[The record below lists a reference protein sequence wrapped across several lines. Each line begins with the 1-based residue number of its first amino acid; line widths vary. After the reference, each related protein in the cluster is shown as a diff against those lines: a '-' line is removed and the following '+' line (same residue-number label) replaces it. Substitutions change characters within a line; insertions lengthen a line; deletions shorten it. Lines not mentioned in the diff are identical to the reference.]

1 MIEKLF
7 DKGLINYHQLIFEYQ
22 SKLELTSDEV
32 VVLMQLLNL
41 AQRKRY
47 SLSTLT
53 LARMTS
59 LKTNVVGEIVN
70 SLFEKDIISIQF
82 ERKTSNEKLKEVFDL
97 KPLFAKILD
106 FLEED
111 IERDKE
117 IKSITDIEYVI
128 RVLEKTFDKP
138 LTPRYLE
145 IVKQWFTDEYT
156 KEEIDQAIETTKEH
170 GRKSVNYVD
179 KILRSETFAQE
190 TNIDEKTADFLRKLV
205 GKW

>member
-1 MIEKLF
+1 MIGKLF

-145 IVKQWFTDEYT
+145 IVKQWFIDEYT

-190 TNIDEKTADFLRKLV
+190 TNIDEKTANFLRKLV
-205 GKW
+205 GK

>member
-1 MIEKLF
+1 MIGKLF

-190 TNIDEKTADFLRKLV
+190 TNIDEKTANFLRKLV
-205 GKW
+205 GK

>member
-1 MIEKLF
+1 MIGKLF

-117 IKSITDIEYVI
+117 IKSITDIEYII

>member
-1 MIEKLF
+1 MIGKLF

-82 ERKTSNEKLKEVFDL
+82 EEKHLMRNLK
-97 KPLFAKILD
+97 
-106 FLEED
+106 
-111 IERDKE
+111 
-117 IKSITDIEYVI
+117 
-128 RVLEKTFDKP
+128 
-138 LTPRYLE
+138 
-145 IVKQWFTDEYT
+145 
-156 KEEIDQAIETTKEH
+156 
-170 GRKSVNYVD
+170 
-179 KILRSETFAQE
+179 RSL
-190 TNIDEKTADFLRKLV
+190 I
-205 GKW
+205 

>member
-1 MIEKLF
+1 MIGKLF

-117 IKSITDIEYVI
+117 IKSITDIEY
-128 RVLEKTFDKP
+128 
-138 LTPRYLE
+138 
-145 IVKQWFTDEYT
+145 
-156 KEEIDQAIETTKEH
+156 
-170 GRKSVNYVD
+170 
-179 KILRSETFAQE
+179 
-190 TNIDEKTADFLRKLV
+190 
-205 GKW
+205 

>member
-1 MIEKLF
+1 MIGKLF

-97 KPLFAKILD
+97 KPLFAKIVD

-205 GKW
+205 GK

>member
-1 MIEKLF
+1 MIGKLF

>member
-1 MIEKLF
+1 MIGKLF

-205 GKW
+205 GK

>member
-1 MIEKLF
+1 MIGKLF

-190 TNIDEKTADFLRKLV
+190 TNIDEKTADF
-205 GKW
+205 

>member
-1 MIEKLF
+1 MIGKLF

-145 IVKQWFTDEYT
+145 MVKQWFTDEYT

>member
-1 MIEKLF
+1 MIGKLF

-145 IVKQWFTDEYT
+145 IVKQWFIDEYT

-205 GKW
+205 GK

>member
-1 MIEKLF
+1 MIGKLF

-145 IVKQWFTDEYT
+145 IVKQWFTDEYK

>member
-1 MIEKLF
+1 MIGKLF

-97 KPLFAKILD
+97 KPLFTKILD

-205 GKW
+205 GK

>member
-1 MIEKLF
+1 MIGKLF

-145 IVKQWFTDEYT
+145 MVKQWFTDEYT

-205 GKW
+205 GK

>member
-1 MIEKLF
+1 MIGKLF

-97 KPLFAKILD
+97 KPLFAKIVD

>member
-1 MIEKLF
+1 MIGKLF

-117 IKSITDIEYVI
+117 IKSITDIEYII

-205 GKW
+205 GK

>member
-1 MIEKLF
+1 L
-7 DKGLINYHQLIFEYQ
+7 YV
-22 SKLELTSDEV
+22 S
-32 VVLMQLLNL
+32 
-41 AQRKRY
+41 
-47 SLSTLT
+47 
-53 LARMTS
+53 
-59 LKTNVVGEIVN
+59 
-70 SLFEKDIISIQF
+70 IIIGIP
-82 ERKTSNEKLKEVFDL
+82 N
-97 KPLFAKILD
+97 
-106 FLEED
+106 
-111 IERDKE
+111 
-117 IKSITDIEYVI
+117 EYVI

-205 GKW
+205 GK

>member
-1 MIEKLF
+1 MIGKLF

-138 LTPRYLE
+138 LTPRCLE

>member
-1 MIEKLF
+1 MIGKLF

-190 TNIDEKTADFLRKLV
+190 TNIDEKTANFLRKLV